1 MALPEMSQIL
11 PLVYGFTISQIAGT
25 TARLGVA
32 DLVQE
37 SPKTAAELTAAV
49 GADPNYF
56 SQLLRAAV
64 AVGMLTRD
72 QEGRYTLTPVGR
84 IFGTDSPWQAKVHD
98 AWHTH
103 PAVWQAF
110 GALEDAVRQGRPA
123 FEIVHNTSFFDYIDS
138 NAELAAL
145 FHSTMSTNT
154 HANNAT
160 IVTGYDFSHFTHI
173 VDIGGGNGAL
183 LSAILNAHKHLHAT
197 LFDTTSGVHDAPTVL
212 AAAGVTDRCEI
223 TTGDFRRSVPTGADA
238 YLLKNVIHDWDD
250 ESCVTILR
258 NCRNAMAP
266 GGRIVVFGSVM
277 PEQETADPADAL
289 SVAIQDVAIMAICS
303 GSTRSIAEHEALFA
317 RAGLKLAEVTPLHH
331 QFLFHAFEAVPV

>member
-1 MALPEMSQIL
+1 MSQIL

-123 FEIVHNTSFFDYIDS
+123 FEIVHNTSFFDYID
-138 NAELAAL
+138 NDPVLAAL

-212 AAAGVTDRCEI
+212 AAAGVADRCEI
-223 TTGDFRRSVPTGADA
+223 TTGDFLAAVPPGGDA
-238 YLLKNVIHDWDD
+238 YVLKNILCDWDD

-258 NCRNAMAP
+258 NCREVMAP
-266 GGRIVVFGSVM
+266 GGRVVMLGSVV
-277 PEQETADPADAL
+277 PEDGEPGSEPDLASA
-289 SVAIQDVAIMAICS
+289 VQDVAIMATFPGVIRTLAQFQ
-303 GSTRSIAEHEALFA
+303 GLFEA
-317 RAGLKLAEVTPLHH
+317 AGLRLGEVTRLHESFNVH
-331 QFLFHAFEAVPV
+331 VLEAVPV